1 MHGHVCVVADTKE
14 PCGFLPHSIDTQG
27 RYSYNPRS
35 ACKSAAAK
43 FGKSSLTRPVTPRN
57 YDTERFF
64 I

>member
-1 MHGHVCVVADTKE
+1 MHGHVCVIADTKE

-43 FGKSSLTRPVTPRN
+43 FGKIVANTASDPEELR
-57 YDTERFF
+57 Y
-64 I
+64 